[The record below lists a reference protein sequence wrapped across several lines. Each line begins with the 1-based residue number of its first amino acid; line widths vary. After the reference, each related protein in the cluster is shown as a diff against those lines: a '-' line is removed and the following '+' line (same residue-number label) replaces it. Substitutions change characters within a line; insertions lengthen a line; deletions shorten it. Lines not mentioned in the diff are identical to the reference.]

1 MKGKAEMQKKYLIK
15 LKEMRERQ
23 QKTEKVKRLNQVIK
37 RNDATIQKLKLMLV
51 YQDLIATKSEL
62 AALKRKHR
70 RLKLYRQ
77 CKRASTPTL
86 VDEDVA
92 RLHRELRSKDAVIRH
107 LENKILMLEET
118 IEELQCQSPGPLQKE
133 GKTFPPETR
142 MFVYDAIVN
151 HVPTRSVP
159 TLLSKFAQRSGL
171 KMDSVPH
178 RTTVEMMARQLGVV
192 ADLQAAELLMAKKNV
207 TLGFDSTTQEG
218 VHINSVHITTRDG
231 CNMIAIAQLAEDYA
245 HHVDDSVKRLAEV
258 YLVIHVD
265 AEYEACRRQMI
276 ANIMTDRAAV
286 NHAMIV
292 RVCETTPLPVR
303 LGQHCEE
310 SRVARASCLAVTVLR
325 QTLFSK

>member
-1 MKGKAEMQKKYLIK
+1 MQKKYLIK

-23 QKTEKVKRLNQVIK
+23 QKTENVKRLNQVIK
-37 RNDATIQKLKLMLV
+37 RNDAPIQKLKLMLVDDSV

-86 VDEDVA
+86 IDEDVA
-92 RLHRELRSKDAVIRH
+92 RRHCELRSKDAVIRH

-118 IEELQCQSPGPLQKE
+118 IEELQCHSPGPLQKE

-159 TLLSKFAQRSGL
+159 TLLSKSAQRSGL

-207 TLGFDSTTQEG
+207 TLGFD
-218 VHINSVHITTRDG
+218 
-231 CNMIAIAQLAEDYA
+231 
-245 HHVDDSVKRLAEV
+245 
-258 YLVIHVD
+258 
-265 AEYEACRRQMI
+265 
-276 ANIMTDRAAV
+276 
-286 NHAMIV
+286 
-292 RVCETTPLPVR
+292 
-303 LGQHCEE
+303 
-310 SRVARASCLAVTVLR
+310 
-325 QTLFSK
+325 